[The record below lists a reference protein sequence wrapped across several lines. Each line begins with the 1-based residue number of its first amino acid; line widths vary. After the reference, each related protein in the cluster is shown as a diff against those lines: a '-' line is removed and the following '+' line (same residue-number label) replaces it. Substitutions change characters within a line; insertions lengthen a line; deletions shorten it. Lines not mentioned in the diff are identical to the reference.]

1 MKRLIAGTVATA
13 ALIAATLL
21 GAAAA
26 QAAQPLVGPDW
37 LKAHLDDGNV
47 VVLDI
52 RWDGRDTYAAG
63 HIPGA
68 VYSNYA
74 KAGWR
79 TTDADGTPGQ
89 MPAINALEELI
100 GGLGIDNDDHVI
112 VVSGGTSALDMGSAT
127 RVYFTFKLLG
137 HDEVSILDGG
147 MKGYRANA
155 ANPVE
160 TGIVTP
166 EPARFIASP
175 RPELLADK
183 EEVLAAVESG
193 VQLVDNRPNNQ
204 YLGVLR
210 HPRASRYGTIPGA
223 VNLPENWLTVDNG
236 GRFRDAAE
244 LAALQKSAGVAAQG
258 AQINFCNTG
267 HWASLGWFVSH
278 ELLGNEEAKL
288 YDGSMVEWTADASL
302 PVERKAPLN

>member
-1 MKRLIAGTVATA
+1 
-13 ALIAATLL
+13 
-21 GAAAA
+21 
-26 QAAQPLVGPDW
+26 
-37 LKAHLDDGNV
+37 
-47 VVLDI
+47 
-52 RWDGRDTYAAG
+52 
-63 HIPGA
+63 
-68 VYSNYA
+68 
-74 KAGWR
+74 
-79 TTDADGTPGQ
+79 
-89 MPAINALEELI
+89 MPTIEALEELI

-112 VVSGGTSALDMGSAT
+112 VVSGGTSALDMASAT

-160 TGIVTP
+160 TGIVTV
-166 EPARFIASP
+166 EPATFHASP
-175 RPELLADK
+175 RLELLADK
-183 EEVLAAVESG
+183 DDVLAATKG
-193 VQLVDNRPNNQ
+193 GARLVDNRPNNQ

-210 HPRASRYGTIPGA
+210 HPKAARYGTIPGA
-223 VNLPENWLTVDNG
+223 VNVPENWLTVDNG
-236 GRFRDAAE
+236 GRFRSVEE
-244 LAALQKSAGVAAQG
+244 LAALQQSAGVPASG

-278 ELLGNEEAKL
+278 ELLGNEEARL